1 MVGQALL
8 GRCPWLS
15 SVPHRLLERLTWT
28 TQPTAGLQGR
38 DILLLYTGPR
48 DGGALDDIFTQ
59 QQQDLGPRL
68 LAVDILRPPETGPN
82 DIMDD
87 VFYSTLCCAAAE
99 GQLTF
104 VGGGPNCRTWSILR
118 WFPKPGAPR
127 PVRGRDPSQA
137 WGLDSNS
144 LEEPLDTDKDSILLL
159 RQMVITALASKA
171 RQYRGFHSFLERPR
185 DPAECSRAPAATKC
199 SSLWATR
206 VYEEW
211 AKEVQHHKIH
221 LDQCRLGQV
230 ARKSTTFSTDL
241 PLHH

>member
-1 MVGQALL
+1 M
-8 GRCPWLS
+8 
-15 SVPHRLLERLTWT
+15 
-28 TQPTAGLQGR
+28 
-38 DILLLYTGPR
+38 
-48 DGGALDDIFTQ
+48 
-59 QQQDLGPRL
+59 
-68 LAVDILRPPETGPN
+68 DILRPPETGPN

-127 PVRGRDPSQA
+127 PVRGRDPSQT

-144 LEEPLDTDKDSILLL
+144 LEEQLDTDKDSILLL